1 MASPFRYFRK
11 HQKAFLAIAAV
22 LAMFIFVVGD
32 AIMGC
37 VGQAAGGRSNAPNA
51 IVTTWDGGSMT
62 VQELDLLSQR
72 RHFLHEFLANL
83 YQEGKY
89 RAESAG
95 ETPGEPDVPTFFL
108 SRDASRA
115 AVMGRCIEERILAD
129 QAREVGMSVS
139 DMMINDF
146 IRKTGFQHVTDEDI
160 RIILERTRR
169 YDLRT
174 TEEWLFSGLRELLLG
189 NLYANSM
196 SSTVMGVSPEQ
207 LWVDWRRVNDRIALD
222 AVVLPVERFVSEVP
236 EPTEAQLITFYER
249 YKNRVVGVP
258 VTEMGIELPSP
269 VPGFQEPRRVKL
281 KYLLGDVTA
290 WTQEMLASVTDE
302 EIADYY
308 ERNKRTQFVKLVGE
322 EEAVESEDLKKAD
335 QKDSDEVESG
345 EEASADVES
354 GEAESGEEAS
364 ADVESDEAESGEE
377 ASADVESDEEVDE
390 VEDVEYEPLDKVKDD
405 IRNQLANDKA
415 VVELKRVMESAYGD
429 LTTVFNR
436 YGGEMV
442 AAQAEERDPPPAP
455 ERLADLAPLAKEK
468 KLAFEETVPLS
479 DREMFDTMVGKAV
492 DVQSGSRNVTYAA
505 FTDLRL
511 YEPFLAQDLD
521 GYWYLVLKVDDQP
534 SRVPELKEI
543 REQVAT
549 AWKRSEAAKL
559 ALKKSEALAR
569 EVEASGKTLVD
580 VFANSDNEVT
590 TTDLFSWITFGNTP
604 VEMQQGPRLGDAPPL
619 TAVGNEFMQRAF
631 SLTGPEVIG
640 MLNFDHSQAYVLRL
654 ARRERTEDELRRAFL
669 AEVANSQA
677 MQVMEAIRTQNN
689 QRTMLSQIILRVS
702 LDVNSLQKFLQSE
715 SEE

>member
-1 MASPFRYFRK
+1 MSSTITVVLVGLSSGSGPVFHLRDTQMASPFRYFRK

-37 VGQAAGGRSNAPNA
+37 VGQAAGGRSNTPNT
-51 IVTTWDGGSMT
+51 IVTRWDGGSMT

-72 RHFLHEFLANL
+72 RYFLHEFLASL

-95 ETPGEPDVPTFFL
+95 ETPTEPDVPTFFL
-108 SRDASRA
+108 NRDTSRA
-115 AVMGRCIEERILAD
+115 AVMGRCVEERILAD

-146 IRKTGFQHVTDEDI
+146 IRKTGFQRVSDEDI
-160 RIILERTRR
+160 RKILERTRR
-169 YDLRT
+169 YDMRT

-196 SSTVMGVSPEQ
+196 SSTVMGVSPDQ

-222 AVVLPVERFVSEVP
+222 AVVLPVERFMSEVP
-236 EPTEAQLITFYER
+236 EPTDAQLITFYER
-249 YKNRVVGVP
+249 YKNRVGGVP
-258 VTEMGIELPSP
+258 VTEMGVELPSP
-269 VPGFQEPRRVKL
+269 APGFQEPRRVKL

-308 ERNKRTQFVKLVGE
+308 ERNKRTQFVKFASE
-322 EEAVESEDLKKAD
+322 AEAVETEDEEQTD
-335 QKDSDEVESG
+335 QEESDEVESG

-354 GEAESGEEAS
+354 NEA
-364 ADVESDEAESGEE
+364 V
-377 ASADVESDEEVDE
+377 EEVEE
-390 VEDVEYEPLDKVKDD
+390 VEEVEYEPLDKVKDD

-436 YGGEMV
+436 YGGEVV

-479 DREMFDTMVGKAV
+479 DREMFDTEVGKAM

-521 GYWYLVLKVDDQP
+521 GYWYLVLKVDDLP
-534 SRVPELKEI
+534 SRVPKFKEI

-549 AWKRSEAAKL
+549 AWKRSEAAQL
-559 ALKKSEALAR
+559 ALKKSEELAR
-569 EVEASGKTLVD
+569 EVEASGKTLAD
-580 VFANSDNEVT
+580 VFINGDYEVT

-619 TAVGNEFMQRAF
+619 IAVGNEFMQRAF
-631 SLTGPEVIG
+631 SLKGPEMIG

-669 AEVANSQA
+669 AEVGNSQA

-689 QRTMLSQIILRVS
+689 QRMLLSQIIRRVS
-702 LDVNSLQKFLQSE
+702 LDMESLQKFLQSE
-715 SEE
+715 AGE

>member
-1 MASPFRYFRK
+1 
-11 HQKAFLAIAAV
+11 
-22 LAMFIFVVGD
+22 
-32 AIMGC
+32 
-37 VGQAAGGRSNAPNA
+37 
-51 IVTTWDGGSMT
+51 MT

-95 ETPGEPDVPTFFL
+95 ETPSEPDVPTFFL
-108 SRDASRA
+108 PRDASHA

-302 EIADYY
+302 QIADYY

-335 QKDSDEVESG
+335 QKDSDDAESG

-354 GEAESGEEAS
+354 DEAESGEEAS

-689 QRTMLSQIILRVS
+689 QRTMLSQIIRRVS

>member
-1 MASPFRYFRK
+1 
-11 HQKAFLAIAAV
+11 
-22 LAMFIFVVGD
+22 
-32 AIMGC
+32 
-37 VGQAAGGRSNAPNA
+37 
-51 IVTTWDGGSMT
+51 
-62 VQELDLLSQR
+62 
-72 RHFLHEFLANL
+72 
-83 YQEGKY
+83 
-89 RAESAG
+89 
-95 ETPGEPDVPTFFL
+95 
-108 SRDASRA
+108 
-115 AVMGRCIEERILAD
+115 
-129 QAREVGMSVS
+129 
-139 DMMINDF
+139 
-146 IRKTGFQHVTDEDI
+146 
-160 RIILERTRR
+160 
-169 YDLRT
+169 
-174 TEEWLFSGLRELLLG
+174 
-189 NLYANSM
+189 
-196 SSTVMGVSPEQ
+196 
-207 LWVDWRRVNDRIALD
+207 
-222 AVVLPVERFVSEVP
+222 
-236 EPTEAQLITFYER
+236 
-249 YKNRVVGVP
+249 
-258 VTEMGIELPSP
+258 
-269 VPGFQEPRRVKL
+269 VKL
-281 KYLLGDVTA
+281 KYLLGDVAA

-302 EIADYY
+302 QIADYY

-354 GEAESGEEAS
+354 DEAESGEEAS

-654 ARRERTEDELRRAFL
+654 ARRERPEDELRRAFL

-689 QRTMLSQIILRVS
+689 QRTMLSQIIRRVS